1 MTPAHPTSHCTV
13 GPITIGTDHE
23 LVVIAGPCVLE
34 EDAVQTA
41 ICDRLQAVCGEL
53 KVPWIFKGSFDKAN
67 RTSLTSPRGPG
78 MEAGLDRLSTIRYR
92 YDVPITTDVHEP
104 TQAQAVAK
112 VVDLLQVPAFLCR
125 QTDLLA
131 ACGDTGRPVNIKKGQ
146 FLSPAEMQFAAD
158 KAMQAGAGG
167 LMLTERGTFFGY
179 HRLVNDFVGLG
190 DMAELGWPICF
201 DVTHSTQLPG
211 GGSGQSAGRPERA
224 GLLARAAAAAGADAI
239 FLELHPDP
247 AHAASDAAT
256 VQSLDAAETIIRES
270 VAIKRALAAMTLGAT
285 TL

>member
-1 MTPAHPTSHCTV
+1 MVVLDVV
-13 GPITIGTDHE
+13 GG
-23 LVVIAGPCVLE
+23 G
-34 EDAVQTA
+34 
-41 ICDRLQAVCGEL
+41 
-53 KVPWIFKGSFDKAN
+53 
-67 RTSLTSPRGPG
+67 
-78 MEAGLDRLSTIRYR
+78 
-92 YDVPITTDVHEP
+92 
-104 TQAQAVAK
+104 QAQARQHHQAPLGTKCPGIGQVDAGLPIVTDIHEAHHAEEVAEFA
-112 VVDLLQVPAFLCR
+112 DIIQIPAFLCR
-125 QTDLLA
+125 QTDLLIA
-131 ACGDTGRPVNIKKGQ
+131 AARTGRIVNVKKGQ